1 MGIKFLI
8 HFLGPPFVGPATAG
22 MTSESFVGTDSLRD
36 RLGRSLITTTAPS
49 TAGKKRYFYSLQQRC
64 LLQVTYTGTSIQR
77 SPRYN
82 ERFSVPQ

>member
-8 HFLGPPFVGPATAG
+8 YLLGPPFVRPATAG

-49 TAGKKRYFYSLQQRC
+49 IAGEKRYFYLLQQRC
-64 LLQVTYTGTSIQR
+64 LLQVNYSGTSIQP
-77 SPRYN
+77 SPLYN
-82 ERFSVPQ
+82 ERYFSPQ